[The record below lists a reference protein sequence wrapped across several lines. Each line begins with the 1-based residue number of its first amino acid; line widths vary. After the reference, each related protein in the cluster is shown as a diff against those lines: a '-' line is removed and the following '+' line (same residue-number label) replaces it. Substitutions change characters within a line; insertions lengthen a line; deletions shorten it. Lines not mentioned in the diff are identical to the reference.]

1 MAAADNSFTG
11 LVDAH
16 YAALY
21 RFAYSLSRSE
31 TDAGDLTQQ
40 TFYIWAT
47 KGHTMHDFAK
57 AKSWLFTTLHREF
70 LRLRRRDD
78 RWTSIEDL
86 PGAQTEIPA
95 EEIDQLRRM
104 DGATVMNALT
114 SVDEVFRAPLTLFYL
129 ENFSYLQIAET
140 LGVPPGTVMSRISRG
155 KAQLRA
161 LLANAEKETKSNV
174 VPFDQSETRRKQQP

>member
-1 MAAADNSFTG
+1 MANDAFAS

-16 YAALY
+16 YASLY

-47 KGHTMHDFAK
+47 KGHMLNDSGK

-70 LRLRRRDD
+70 LRTRRRDQ

-86 PGAQTEIPA
+86 PVAQTEIPA
-95 EEIDQLRRM
+95 EEIDQLRKL
-104 DGATVMNALT
+104 DGRAVMNALA
-114 SVDEVFRAPLTLFYL
+114 SVDEIFRAPLTLFYL

-140 LGVPPGTVMSRISRG
+140 LGIPPGTVMSRLSRG
-155 KAQLRA
+155 KTQLRN
-161 LLANAEKETKSNV
+161 LLMAAETKSNV
-174 VPFDQSETRRKQQP
+174 VSFDHSHPRRKLPS